1 MSETDCSCNSVGK
14 DHNLGCPALDSL
26 FASMLKPKRTTPE
39 VEQAPVEIKDE
50 SQDEVIHAG

>member
-1 MSETDCSCNSVGK
+1 MSETNCSCKSVGK

-26 FASMLKPKRTTPE
+26 FASMLKPKRTTQE
-39 VEQAPVEIKDE
+39 VEQAPVAIKEE

>member
-14 DHNLGCPALDSL
+14 GHKLGCPVLDSL
-26 FASMLKPKRTTPE
+26 FASMLKPKRTTQE
-39 VEQAPVEIKDE
+39 VEQAPVEVKDE